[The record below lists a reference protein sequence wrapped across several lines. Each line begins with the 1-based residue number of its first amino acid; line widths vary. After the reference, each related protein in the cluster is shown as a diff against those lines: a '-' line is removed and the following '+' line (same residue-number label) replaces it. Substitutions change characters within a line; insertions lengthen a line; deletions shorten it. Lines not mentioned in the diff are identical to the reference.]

1 MFGKSSK
8 QVSDSQLVELCNSG
22 DRDSASKAFATL
34 YERHRDYV
42 LRVAMRYV
50 RDPEL
55 AAEALQD
62 TFTWLLRRFPPPGPG
77 IVLTAQLRTFL
88 YPIARNAAISALRK
102 SSRFESVVADPDEL
116 PAPALPPANANAD
129 AIDLALAGL
138 RGRQREVLQLRF
150 VDGLTLA
157 EIAAALDLPLGTVKS
172 RLHNAIKQ
180 LKDTPAISDLFEK

>member
-8 QVSDSQLVELCNSG
+8 QASDSQLVELCNNG
-22 DRDSASKAFATL
+22 DRDSATKAFATL

-42 LRVAMRYV
+42 IRVAMRYV

-77 IVLTAQLRTFL
+77 IELTAQLRTFL

-102 SSRFESVVADPDEL
+102 SARFESVVADPDEL
-116 PAPALPPANANAD
+116 PAPAQPPADANAD